1 MSHQWIDKFRTY
13 PKLHALLERAFS
25 SDIFKR
31 ILRGSFWNAI
41 LNFFS
46 KGISFIGTVIIIRLI
61 GKEAY
66 GEFGMLNSTIA
77 MFGMF
82 TTFSISQTA
91 TKHIAEFREL
101 DRPKAGRIIG
111 LSFLFSATMGMLIFL
126 IVQLAAG
133 LLATN
138 SLDAPHLEGS
148 LRLMAIGMLFGS
160 LNGAQYG
167 VINGLEA
174 FKENSFLGII
184 LGISLTLMK
193 IVLTYSFGFFG
204 AVVGMT
210 LEPFITYLA
219 TFYLIRKLLN
229 RSHLKIM
236 FRGALKE
243 YSILFNYS
251 LPSLLS
257 GMLIFPTNWYTMSLL
272 ATNKAGGYDEL
283 ADFNVAN
290 QWFNVLIFIT
300 YILVS
305 SFLPIFADLWAKK
318 QFRQVNR
325 IVKNASLTILVIFI
339 PISLIFLFFGEA
351 IAKIYG
357 AEYAGVGIL
366 IFVSVLT
373 LIPQSLCIVLNN
385 VLVASGRLWT
395 SLMVFAIWSITFIS
409 FTFILLSYSSMGLVI
424 ARLIAFIVYLFILFL
439 VYRTFYRKSSFQ
451 SLTI

>member
-1 MSHQWIDKFRTY
+1 MNNPWIDKFRAY
-13 PKLHALLERAFS
+13 PKVHSLLEKAFS
-25 SDIFKR
+25 SELFKR

-46 KGISFIGTVIIIRLI
+46 KGVSFIGTVIIIRLI

-91 TKHIAEFREL
+91 TKHIAEFRDL

-111 LSFLFSATMGMLIFL
+111 LSFLFSATMGLLIFT
-126 IVQLAAG
+126 IVQLTAG
-133 LLATN
+133 MLATN
-138 SLDAPHLEGS
+138 SLNAPHLEGS
-148 LRLMAIGMLFGS
+148 LRLMATGMLFGS

-174 FKENSFLGII
+174 FKENSFLGIL
-184 LGISLTLMK
+184 LGITLTIMK
-193 IVLTYSFGFFG
+193 IALTYWFGFYG
-204 AVVGMT
+204 AVLGMT
-210 LEPFITYLA
+210 IEPFVTYLA
-219 TFYLIRKLLN
+219 TFYLIRKLLK
-229 RSHLKIM
+229 RSQLKIM
-236 FRGALKE
+236 FAGALKE
-243 YSILFNYS
+243 YKILFNYS

-257 GMLIFPTNWYTMSLL
+257 GLLIFPTNWYTMSLL
-272 ATNKAGGYDEL
+272 ATNKEGGYDDL

-305 SFLPIFADLWAKK
+305 SFLPIFSDLWAKK
-318 QFRQVNR
+318 EYQKVNR
-325 IVKNASLTILVIFI
+325 IVKNASATILAIFI
-339 PISLIFLFFGEA
+339 PISIIFLIFGES
-351 IAKIYG
+351 IGKIYG
-357 AEYAGVGIL
+357 VEYTGVGIL
-366 IFVSVLT
+366 IFVSVFT

-395 SLMVFAIWSITFIS
+395 SLLVFAAWSITFIGL
-409 FTFILLSYSSMGLVI
+409 TFALLSYSSMGLVI
-424 ARLIAFIVYLFILFL
+424 SRLIAFVLYLIILFL
-439 VYRTFYRKSSFQ
+439 VYRSYYRKSKLQ
-451 SLTI
+451 TQII

>member
-1 MSHQWIDKFRTY
+1 MNYQWIDKFRAY
-13 PKLHALLERAFS
+13 PKFHALLQRAFS
-25 SDIFKR
+25 SEIFKR

-46 KGISFIGTVIIIRLI
+46 KGVSFIGTVVIIRLI

-91 TKHIAEFREL
+91 TKHIAEFRDL
-101 DRPKAGRIIG
+101 NRPKAGRIIG
-111 LSFLFSATMGMLIFL
+111 LSFLFSATLGMFIFL
-126 IVQLAAG
+126 IVQLTAG
-133 LLATN
+133 LIAHN
-138 SLDAPHLEGS
+138 SLEAPHLEGS
-148 LRLMAIGMLFGS
+148 LRLMATGMLFGS

-174 FKENSFLGII
+174 FKENSFLGIF
-184 LGISLTLMK
+184 LGIMLTILK
-193 IVLTYSFGFFG
+193 IALTYWFGFFG
-204 AVVGMT
+204 AVLGMT
-210 LEPFITYLA
+210 IEPFITYLA
-219 TFYLIRKLLN
+219 TFYLIRKLLK
-229 RSHLKIM
+229 RSHLKIL

-243 YSILFNYS
+243 YRVLFNYS

-272 ATNKAGGYDEL
+272 ATNKAGGYDDL

-318 QFRQVNR
+318 QFYKVNR
-325 IVKNASLTILVIFI
+325 IVKNASLAILAIFI
-339 PISLIFLFFGEA
+339 PISLIFLVFGES

-357 AEYAGVGIL
+357 VEYTGVGIL
-366 IFVSVLT
+366 IFVSVFT

-395 SLMVFAIWSITFIS
+395 SLSVFAAWSVTFIA
-409 FTFILLSYSSMGLVI
+409 FTFLLLSYSSMGLVI
-424 ARLIAFIVYLFILFL
+424 ARLIAFVLYLVILFS
-439 VYRTFYRKSSFQ
+439 VYRSYYRKSSLQ
-451 SLTI
+451 AQTI

>member
-1 MSHQWIDKFRTY
+1 MNNDWIDKFRTY
-13 PKLHALLERAFS
+13 PKVHALLERAFS
-25 SDIFKR
+25 SEIFKR

-82 TTFSISQTA
+82 TAFSISQTA
-91 TKHIAEFREL
+91 TKHIAEFRDL
-101 DRPKAGRIIG
+101 DKPKAGRIIG
-111 LSFLFSATMGMLIFL
+111 LSFLFSGALGLLIF
-126 IVQLAAG
+126 IVVQLTAG
-133 LLATN
+133 MLATN
-138 SLDAPHLEGS
+138 SLEAPHLEGS
-148 LRLMAIGMLFGS
+148 LRLMATGMLFGS

-174 FKENSFLGII
+174 FKENSFLGIF
-184 LGISLTLMK
+184 LG
-193 IVLTYSFGFFG
+193 IVLTIIKIALTYWFGFYG

-210 LEPFITYLA
+210 VEPLITYLA
-219 TFYLIRKLLN
+219 TFYLVRKLLTM
-229 RSHLKIM
+229 SKLKIM
-236 FRGALKE
+236 FAGALQE
-243 YSILFNYS
+243 YKILFNYS

-257 GMLIFPTNWYTMSLL
+257 GLLIFPTNWYTMSLL
-272 ATNKAGGYDEL
+272 ATHSEGGYDDL

-305 SFLPIFADLWAKK
+305 SFLPIFSDLWAKGQYRK
-318 QFRQVNR
+318 VNQ
-325 IVKNASLTILVIFI
+325 IVKNASFTVIGIFV
-339 PISLIFLFFGEA
+339 PISLVFLIFGEK
-351 IAKIYG
+351 IALIYG
-357 AEYAGVGIL
+357 PEYAGIGML
-366 IFVSVLT
+366 IFVSVFT

-395 SLMVFAIWSITFIS
+395 SLLIFGVWSICFVGLTFA
-409 FTFILLSYSSMGLVI
+409 LLDYSSMGLVI
-424 ARLIAFIVYLFILFL
+424 ARLAAFLAYLLILFW
-439 VYRTFYRKSSFQ
+439 VYVNYYRKSN
-451 SLTI
+451 LMTLEI